1 MSTTPTKKK
10 IVKKV
15 VKKVVKKSTASGKTE
30 VAAPAPPAEPV
41 PEPVAPETPVEDTV
55 ATTPDAT
62 TDGDAAPS
70 APKEVDLDARYEELI
85 TQLKSAQQ
93 IVKTALAG
101 TRQLQKDTKR
111 AIKDARK
118 NRRKPKD
125 DPNKPK
131 RAPSGFAKP
140 SPISEELCK
149 FLGQEEGT
157 LMARTEVTKYVTKY
171 IKDNNLQNPENKRVI
186 LPDSTLKK
194 LLNVNDE
201 HVTYFNLQKYMKHHF
216 PKA

>member
-15 VKKVVKKSTASGKTE
+15 VKKVVKKSTSSGKTE
-30 VAAPAPPAEPV
+30 VAAPAPPSEPV
-41 PEPVAPETPVEDTV
+41 PEPVPASPEETT
-55 ATTPDAT
+55 ATPDAT
-62 TDGDAAPS
+62 PEAPPS

-85 TQLKSAQQ
+85 SQLKSAQQ

-216 PKA
+216 PKVSV

>member
-1 MSTTPTKKK
+1 MSSTTPTKKK

-15 VKKVVKKSTASGKTE
+15 VKKVVKKTT
-30 VAAPAPPAEPV
+30 
-41 PEPVAPETPVEDTV
+41 PEPVQEPTPAPVAEVTPEPAVDS
-55 ATTPDAT
+55 P
-62 TDGDAAPS
+62 TDSPADE
-70 APKEVDLDARYEELI
+70 APKEVDLDARYETVI
-85 TQLKSAQQ
+85 SQLKNAQQ
-93 IVKTALAG
+93 IVKSALAE
-101 TRQLQKDTKR
+101 TRQLQKDTRR

-140 SPISEELCK
+140 SLISEELCK
-149 FLGQEEGT
+149 FLGQDEGT
-157 LMARTEVTKYVTKY
+157 MMARTEVTKYVTKY
-171 IKDNNLQNPENKRVI
+171 IKDNNLQNPDNKRHI

-201 HVTYFNLQKYMKHHF
+201 EVTYFNLQKYMKHHF

>member
-1 MSTTPTKKK
+1 MPATKKKIVKK

-15 VKKVVKKSTASGKTE
+15 VKPTTE
-30 VAAPAPPAEPV
+30 PTTEPV
-41 PEPVAPETPVEDTV
+41 ETPPSVVETPPVAPSEVESTLNDSSV
-55 ATTPDAT
+55 ST
-62 TDGDAAPS
+62 TDPV
-70 APKEVDLDARYEELI
+70 KEVNLDDRFDTLI
-85 TQLKSAQQ
+85 SQLKTIQGTVKSA
-93 IVKTALAG
+93 ISD
-101 TRQLQKDTKR
+101 TRQLQKDTRR

-140 SPISEELCK
+140 SLISPELCV
-149 FLGQEEGT
+149 FLGQDEGT

-171 IKDNNLQNPENKRVI
+171 IKDNNLQNPENKRHI

-201 HVTYFNLQKYMKHHF
+201 EVTYFNLQKYMKHHF
-216 PKA
+216 PKSGTA